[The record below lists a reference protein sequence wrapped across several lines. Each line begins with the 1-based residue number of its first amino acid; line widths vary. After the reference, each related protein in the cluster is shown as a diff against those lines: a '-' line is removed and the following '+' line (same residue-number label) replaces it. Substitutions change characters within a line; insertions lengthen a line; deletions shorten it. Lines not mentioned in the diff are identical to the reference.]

1 MVCDAHQSA
10 RGAARGVK
18 VEMELGYMIEL
29 RRGVVVRLHILD
41 DRDTA
46 IAAAETGERAAG

>member
-1 MVCDAHQSA
+1 M
-10 RGAARGVK
+10 K
-18 VEMELGYMIEL
+18 VEMELGYMFEL

-46 IAAAETGERAAG
+46 IAAAETGERAAR

>member
-10 RGAARGVK
+10 RGAASGVK
-18 VEMELGYMIEL
+18 VEMELGYMFEL

-46 IAAAETGERAAG
+46 IAAAETGERAAR